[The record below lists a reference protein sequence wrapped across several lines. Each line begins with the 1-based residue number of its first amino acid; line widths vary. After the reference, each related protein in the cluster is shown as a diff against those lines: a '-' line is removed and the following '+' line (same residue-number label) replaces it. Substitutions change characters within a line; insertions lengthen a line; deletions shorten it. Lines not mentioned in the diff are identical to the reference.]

1 MSVIAMNYPFL
12 AVAALIC
19 IAVYIMTT
27 QRNLIKIVMGVVI
40 LEAAANLF
48 LVMLGYREGG
58 VAPIFTDAPST
69 LMVLPV
75 PQALTLTSIVIGV
88 ATTAL
93 MLTAVILIYRHTGET
108 DAEKSR
114 RVKG

>member
-1 MSVIAMNYPFL
+1 MSTFLTNIPFL
-12 AVAALIC
+12 AVAALVCVAI
-19 IAVYIMTT
+19 YIMMT
-27 QRNLIKIVMGVVI
+27 QRNLIKIVMGIAI
-40 LEAAANLF
+40 LEAAVNLF
-48 LVMLGYREGG
+48 LVTLGYRDGG
-58 VAPIFTDAPST
+58 VAPIFTNAPGT

-93 MLTAVILIYRHTGET
+93 MLSMIILIYRHTGET

>member
-1 MSVIAMNYPFL
+1 MTETLTNMPFF

-19 IAVYIMTT
+19 VAIYIMMT
-27 QRNLIKIVMGVVI
+27 QRNLIKIVMGVTI
-40 LEAAANLF
+40 LESAVNLF
-48 LVMLGYREGG
+48 LVALGYRTGG
-58 VAPIFTDAPST
+58 VAPVFTSGHVE

-88 ATTAL
+88 STTAL
-93 MLTAVILIYRHTGET
+93 MLSLIIHIYRHTGET

>member
-1 MSVIAMNYPFL
+1 MLNDMPFY
-12 AVAALIC
+12 AVAALIV
-19 IAVYIMTT
+19 ISLYIMMT
-27 QRNLIKIVMGVVI
+27 QRNLIKVVMGVTMFQSAV
-40 LEAAANLF
+40 NLF
-48 LVMLGYREGG
+48 LVALGYRAGG
-58 VAPIFTDAPST
+58 VAPAYTASPVH

-88 ATTAL
+88 STTAL
-93 MLTAVILIYRHTGET
+93 MLSLIIHIYRHTGET

>member
-1 MSVIAMNYPFL
+1 MSTLFLNAPFF

-19 IAVYIMTT
+19 VAVYIATT
-27 QRNLIKIVMGVVI
+27 QRNLIKLIMGLSI
-40 LEAAANLF
+40 LEAGVNLF
-48 LVMLGYREGG
+48 LVALGYRQDG
-58 VAPIFTDAPST
+58 VAPIFTNAPKM

-93 MLTAVILIYRHTGET
+93 MLTMVVLIHKHTGET

>member
-1 MSVIAMNYPFL
+1 MSEFLANIPFL

-19 IAVYIMTT
+19 VALYIMMS
-27 QRNLIKIVMGVVI
+27 QRNLIKVVMGVVI
-40 LEAAANLF
+40 LESAVNLF
-48 LVMLGYREGG
+48 LVTLGYREGG
-58 VAPIFTDAPST
+58 VAPIFTNAPGT

-93 MLTAVILIYRHTGET
+93 MLSMIMLIYRHTGET

>member
-1 MSVIAMNYPFL
+1 MNEFLTNIPFL

-19 IAVYIMTT
+19 VAVYVMMS
-27 QRNLIKIVMGVVI
+27 QRNLIKVVMGIVI
-40 LEAAANLF
+40 LESAVNLF
-48 LVMLGYREGG
+48 LVALGYREGG
-58 VAPIFTDAPST
+58 VAPIFTNAPGT

-93 MLTAVILIYRHTGET
+93 MLSLIMLIYRHTGET

>member
-1 MSVIAMNYPFL
+1 MTEAMANIPFL
-12 AVAALIC
+12 AVAALIGV
-19 IAVYIMTT
+19 ALYIMMS

-40 LEAAANLF
+40 LESAVNLF
-48 LVMLGYREGG
+48 LVALGYREGG
-58 VAPIFTDAPST
+58 IAPIFTNAPGT

-93 MLTAVILIYRHTGET
+93 MLSLIMLIYRHTGET

>member
-1 MSVIAMNYPFL
+1 MNEFLTNIPFL

-19 IAVYIMTT
+19 VAVYVMMS
-27 QRNLIKIVMGVVI
+27 QRNLIKVVMGIVI
-40 LEAAANLF
+40 LESAVNLF
-48 LVMLGYREGG
+48 LVALGYREGG
-58 VAPIFTDAPST
+58 VAPIFTNAPGT

-93 MLTAVILIYRHTGET
+93 MLSLIMLIYRHTGEI

-114 RVKG
+114 RVKC

>member
-1 MSVIAMNYPFL
+1 MSEILGNMPYF

-19 IAVYIMTT
+19 VSLYIMMT
-27 QRNLIKIVMGVVI
+27 QRNLIKVVMGITLFQSAV
-40 LEAAANLF
+40 NLF
-48 LVMLGYREGG
+48 LVALGYRTGG
-58 VAPIFTDAPST
+58 VAPAYTSSPVH

-75 PQALTLTSIVIGV
+75 PQAMTLTSIVIGV
-88 ATTAL
+88 STTAL
-93 MLTAVILIYRHTGET
+93 MLSLIIHIYRHTGET

>member
-1 MSVIAMNYPFL
+1 MSGILLNMPFY
-12 AVAALIC
+12 AVAALMSIG
-19 IAVYIMTT
+19 VYIMAT
-27 QRNLIKIVMGVVI
+27 QRNLIKIVMGVSL

-48 LVMLGYREGG
+48 LVALGYRTGG
-58 VAPIFTDAPST
+58 VAPVYASGPVE

-75 PQALTLTSIVIGV
+75 PQAMTLTSIVIGV
-88 ATTAL
+88 STTAL
-93 MLTAVILIYRHTGET
+93 MLSLIIHIYRHTGEI